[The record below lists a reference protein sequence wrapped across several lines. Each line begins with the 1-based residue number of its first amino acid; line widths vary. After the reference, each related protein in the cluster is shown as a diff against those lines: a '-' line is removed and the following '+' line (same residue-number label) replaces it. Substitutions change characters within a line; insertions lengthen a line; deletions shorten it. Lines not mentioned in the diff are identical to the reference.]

1 MDAAV
6 AGSPD
11 AAASPAPERNTV
23 TLVGLGHMGA
33 AIAGRLL
40 EARYPLQ
47 VFNRT
52 AGRDD
57 ALVERGASRLDSAG
71 AAFAE
76 SDVCITSLADDD
88 AVEAVLLGDNGVL
101 AHASGGSILVDTST
115 ISVAASRAVA
125 EAADAAGVGYL
136 RAPLSGNPTAIR
148 NGKAAVI
155 VSGPE
160 DAACRLEPLL
170 TAIAPAFRYVGEG
183 EDARVLKLVL
193 QILIGGTAG
202 ILAEAVALGEAAGIE
217 RKTVLEVIGASVV
230 GSAFVEYK
238 SEPLLRD
245 DYSATFT
252 TAMMAKDADLI
263 RALAG
268 EVGTDVPLTDELRS
282 LLDEACER
290 GHADEDFMSLLLLL
304 RERAAEA
311 DPEREKR

>member
-1 MDAAV
+1 MAAAV
-6 AGSPD
+6 AGSAD
-11 AAASPAPERNTV
+11 TAASPSGDRPTV

-33 AIAGRLL
+33 AIAERLL
-40 EARYPLQ
+40 DAGYPLQ

-52 AGRDD
+52 AGRD
-57 ALVERGASRLDSAG
+57 AGLVERGAVRLESPG
-71 AAFAE
+71 AALAE
-76 SDVCITSLADDD
+76 ADVCITSLADDD
-88 AVEAVLLGDNGVL
+88 AVEAVLLGDAGVL
-101 AHASGGSILVDTST
+101 AHAAPGSVLVDTST
-115 ISVAASRAVA
+115 ISVAASRRVA
-125 EAADAAGVGYL
+125 EAAEAAEVAYL

-160 DAACRLEPLL
+160 DAARRLEPVLS
-170 TAIAPAFRYVGEG
+170 AIAPAFRHVGDGEG
-183 EDARVLKLVL
+183 ARVLKLVL

-217 RKTVLEVIGASVV
+217 RRTVLEVIGASVV

-252 TAMMAKDADLI
+252 TAMMVKDADLI
-263 RALAG
+263 RELAR
-268 EVGTDVPLTDELRS
+268 EVGADVPLTDEVRS
-282 LLDEACER
+282 LLEEACER
-290 GHADEDFMSLLLLL
+290 GHADEDFMALLLVL

-311 DPEREKR
+311 DPEREKG

>member
-6 AGSPD
+6 AR
-11 AAASPAPERNTV
+11 PAV
-23 TLVGLGHMGA
+23 ALVGLGNMGA
-33 AIAGRLL
+33 AIAERLL
-40 EARYPLQ
+40 DAGYPLR

-52 AGRDD
+52 PGRDTG
-57 ALVERGASRLDSAG
+57 LVERGAERLDSAG
-71 AAFAE
+71 EALAE
-76 SDVCITSLADDD
+76 GDGAVCITSLADDV
-88 AVEAVLLGDNGVL
+88 AVEAVVGSDPGVL
-101 AHASGGSILVDTST
+101 AQAARGGVLVETST
-115 ISVAASRAVA
+115 ISVATSRRVA
-125 EAADAAGVGYL
+125 DAADAAGVAYL
-136 RAPLSGNPTAIR
+136 RAPISGNPTALR

-160 DAACRLEPLL
+160 VAVRRCEALL
-170 TAIAPAFRYVGEG
+170 TTVAPAFRYVGDG
-183 EDARVLKLVL
+183 EDARVLKLLL

-202 ILAEAVALGEAAGIE
+202 LIAEAVALGEAAGLE
-217 RKTVLEVIGASVV
+217 RRTVLDVIGASVV

-263 RALAG
+263 RDLAG
-268 EVGTDVPLTDELRS
+268 EAGTDVPLTNQVRS

-290 GHADEDFMSLLLLL
+290 GHSDEDFMSLLLLL

>member
-6 AGSPD
+6 AGSSD
-11 AAASPAPERNTV
+11 AAATAERERPTV

-33 AIAGRLL
+33 AIAERLL
-40 EARYPLQ
+40 DAGYQLR

-52 AGRDD
+52 AGRD
-57 ALVERGASRLDSAG
+57 AELVERGATRIDSAE
-71 AAFAE
+71 AALVAA
-76 SDVCITSLADDD
+76 DVCITSLADDA
-88 AVEAVLLGDNGVL
+88 AVEAVLLGDDGVL
-101 AHASGGSILVDTST
+101 AHASGESTLVDTST
-115 ISVAASRAVA
+115 ISVAASRRVGD
-125 EAADAAGVGYL
+125 AADSAGVAYL

-160 DAACRLEPLL
+160 DTVRGLEPLL
-170 TAIAPAFRYVGEG
+170 TAIAPAFRYVGDG

-252 TAMMAKDADLI
+252 TAMMLKDVELVLD
-263 RALAG
+263 LAG
-268 EVGTDVPLTDELRS
+268 ASGVALPFTRRLR
-282 LLDEACER
+282 LLLEATAEGGR
-290 GHADEDFMSLLLLL
+290 ADDDFMALHAHL
-304 RERAAEA
+304 RETGVGA
-311 DPEREKR
+311 

>member
-6 AGSPD
+6 AR
-11 AAASPAPERNTV
+11 PAV
-23 TLVGLGHMGA
+23 ALVGLGNMGA
-33 AIAGRLL
+33 AIAERLL
-40 EARYPLQ
+40 DAGYPLR

-52 AGRDD
+52 PGRD
-57 ALVERGASRLDSAG
+57 AELVERGAERLDSAG
-71 AAFAE
+71 AALAE
-76 SDVCITSLADDD
+76 GEGAVCITSLADDE
-88 AVEAVLLGDNGVL
+88 AVEAVLGGDAGVL
-101 AHASGGSILVDTST
+101 AQAARGGVLVETST
-115 ISVAASRAVA
+115 ISVAASRRVA
-125 EAADAAGVGYL
+125 DAADAAGVAYL
-136 RAPLSGNPTAIR
+136 RAPISGNPTALR

-160 DAACRLEPLL
+160 EAVRRCEALL
-170 TAIAPAFRYVGEG
+170 TTVAPAFRYVGDG
-183 EDARVLKLVL
+183 EDARVLKLLL

-202 ILAEAVALGEAAGIE
+202 LIAEAVALGEAAGLE
-217 RKTVLEVIGASVV
+217 RRTVLDVIGASVV

-263 RALAG
+263 RDLAG
-268 EVGTDVPLTDELRS
+268 EAGTDVPLTNQVRS

-290 GHADEDFMSLLLLL
+290 GHSDEDFMSLLLLL

>member
-1 MDAAV
+1 VDAALADTSPSPEHPTV
-6 AGSPD
+6 A
-11 AAASPAPERNTV
+11 
-23 TLVGLGHMGA
+23 LVGLGHMGA
-33 AIAGRLL
+33 AIAERLL
-40 EARYPLQ
+40 DAGYSLQ

-52 AGRDD
+52 AGRD
-57 ALVERGASRLDSAG
+57 AELVERGAVRLDSPG
-71 AAFAE
+71 AALADA
-76 SDVCITSLADDD
+76 DVCLTSLANDG
-88 AVEAVLLGDNGVL
+88 AVGAVLLGDAGVL
-101 AHASGGSILVDTST
+101 PHAERGSIVADTST
-115 ISVAASRAVA
+115 ISVAMSRRVA
-125 EAADAAGVGYL
+125 EAADAAGVAYL
-136 RAPLSGNPTAIR
+136 RAPLSGNPGAVR
-148 NGKAAVI
+148 NGRAAVI

-160 DAACRLEPLL
+160 EAARRVEPLL
-170 TAIAPAFRYVGEG
+170 SAIAPAFRYVGDG

-263 RALAG
+263 RDLAG
-268 EVGTDVPLTDELRS
+268 EVGTEVPLTDEVRS
-282 LLDEACER
+282 LLDEACTR
-290 GHADEDFMSLLLLL
+290 GHADEDFMSLHLLL

-311 DPEREKR
+311 VPEIEKR

>member
-1 MDAAV
+1 VDAAL
-6 AGSPD
+6 AD
-11 AAASPAPERNTV
+11 TSPAAERRTV

-33 AIAGRLL
+33 AIAERLL
-40 EARYPLQ
+40 DAGYPLQ

-52 AGRDD
+52 AGRDTE
-57 ALVERGASRLDSAG
+57 LVERGAVRLDSPG
-71 AAFAE
+71 AALAAA
-76 SDVCITSLADDD
+76 DVCLTSLANDD
-88 AVEAVLLGDNGVL
+88 AVEAVLLGEDGVL
-101 AHASGGSILVDTST
+101 AHAEPGSVVVDTST
-115 ISVAASRAVA
+115 ISVAASRRVAGAA
-125 EAADAAGVGYL
+125 EAAGVAYL
-136 RAPLSGNPTAIR
+136 RAPLSGNPGAVR

-160 DAACRLEPLL
+160 DAARRLEPLL
-170 TAIAPAFRYVGEG
+170 AAIAPAFRYVGDG

-230 GSAFVEYK
+230 GSAFIEYK

-263 RALAG
+263 RDLAR
-268 EVGTDVPLTDELRS
+268 EAGTDVPLTDEVRS

-304 RERAAEA
+304 QERAAEA
-311 DPEREKR
+311 DPEKEKR

>member
-6 AGSPD
+6 AGSSD
-11 AAASPAPERNTV
+11 AAATAERERPTV

-33 AIAGRLL
+33 AIAERLL
-40 EARYPLQ
+40 AAAYQLR

-52 AGRDD
+52 AGRD
-57 ALVERGASRLDSAG
+57 AELVERGATRIDSAE
-71 AAFAE
+71 AALVAA
-76 SDVCITSLADDD
+76 DLCITSLADDA
-88 AVEAVLLGDNGVL
+88 AVEAVLLGDDGVL
-101 AHASGGSILVDTST
+101 AHASGESTLVDTST
-115 ISVAASRAVA
+115 ISVAASRRV
-125 EAADAAGVGYL
+125 ADAADSAGVAYL

-160 DAACRLEPLL
+160 DTVRGLEPLL
-170 TAIAPAFRYVGEG
+170 TAIAPAFRYVGDG

-217 RKTVLEVIGASVV
+217 RRTVLEVIGASVV

-263 RALAG
+263 RALAV